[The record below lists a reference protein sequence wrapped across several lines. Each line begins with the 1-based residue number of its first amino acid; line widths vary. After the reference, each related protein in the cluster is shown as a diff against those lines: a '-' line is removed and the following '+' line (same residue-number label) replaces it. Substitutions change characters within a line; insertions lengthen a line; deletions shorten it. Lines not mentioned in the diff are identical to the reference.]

1 MCLSRLYRCVDKTIF
16 QSLSHEAVALCLKNI
31 HQAALMISQ
40 KKVNLFETIFYVFWQ
55 FLLMLMKTIETIKY
69 LVYKYIIQKLFP
81 IIVGYMKLFS

>member
-40 KKVNLFETIFYVFWQ
+40 KKVNLFETIFYVF
-55 FLLMLMKTIETIKY
+55 LA
-69 LVYKYIIQKLFP
+69 
-81 IIVGYMKLFS
+81 FSSYAY